1 MLNTYD
7 IFKASELMIAEKIQQ
22 RRLQLLVHSC
32 IYYKFN
38 YNIIEDRTWDKWA
51 RELKQLQEHY
61 PQIAEKVIW
70 HEAFKDWDV
79 STGAFLPLDD
89 EWVVKK
95 ARQFYSPSS
104 RFKKQPVKQE
114 VKLKKGRLF

>member
-1 MLNTYD
+1 MNTYD
-7 IFKASELMIAEKIQQ
+7 IFQGKDLQIAELIQQ

-38 YNIIEDRTWDKWA
+38 YNVIDDRTWDKWA
-51 RELKQLQEHY
+51 KELKQLQTDY
-61 PQIAEKVIW
+61 LDISKQVIW
-70 HEAFKDWDV
+70 YEAFKDWDA

-95 ARQFYSPSS
+95 ARQFYTPTV
-104 RFKKQPVKQE
+104 KKKVE
-114 VKLKKGRLF
+114 AKKKVGRLF

>member
-38 YNIIEDRTWDKWA
+38 YNIIDDRTWDKWA
-51 RELKQLQEHY
+51 KELKQLQQSY
-61 PQIAEKVIW
+61 PHISEKVIW
-70 HEAFKDWDV
+70 YEAFKDWDA

-89 EWVVKK
+89 GWVVKK
-95 ARQFYSPSS
+95 ARQFYTPTTV
-104 RFKKQPVKQE
+104 KKSPVKQDI
-114 VKLKKGRLF
+114 KLKKGRLF